1 MRLPR
6 PDRAPGP
13 SAAEPTGAPEA
24 HGAGEVFLPR
34 EGYIPQLSELFP
46 VSRGK
51 KVLTMQAEQ
60 KDGVSHSRKA
70 QGRGNV
76 LVVDDER
83 LIRWS
88 LKEFLGEEGYKVTA
102 VEDGKSALRSLE
114 EEPFDLVLLDYKLPD
129 VNGLEVLAKI
139 RERDPEM
146 PVVMI
151 TSHSTVE
158 NAVTAMKAGA
168 NDYVAKPFRNEDIA
182 LRVDRVLETGR
193 LKKEVNQLRQE
204 QLARFGFGR
213 VIGKSPSM
221 QAIFKLVERVLP
233 LGDATILI
241 QGESGTGKD
250 VLAKAIHYGGPRA
263 AGPYVNITCT
273 ALPESLL
280 ESELYG
286 HEKGAFTDAK
296 AQKKGLFEVANG
308 GTIFLDEIGDMTLY
322 LQSKLLRFLEEKA
335 FRRVGGEKDT
345 QVDVRVIAATNRDL
359 KKLVEKSLFREDL
372 YFRLKVI
379 PILLPPLRDR
389 ADDIPLLIEH
399 FIGEYN
405 REFKKCV
412 KGVAPA
418 LMKRFM
424 EYHWPGNIREL
435 RNTVERAMILGTQEY
450 LGGEDLPLELLDE
463 VQGTSASAGLL
474 KLTRKGIDLETLEKD
489 LVTQALDLTNGN
501 QTKAGRLLGLNRDQ
515 VRYRIEKFNLKVHE
529 ESAEGERAPES

>member
-1 MRLPR
+1 
-6 PDRAPGP
+6 
-13 SAAEPTGAPEA
+13 
-24 HGAGEVFLPR
+24 
-34 EGYIPQLSELFP
+34 
-46 VSRGK
+46 
-51 KVLTMQAEQ
+51 MQ
-60 KDGVSHSRKA
+60 
-70 QGRGNV
+70 RGNI
-76 LVVDDER
+76 LVVDDEK

-88 LKEFLGEEGYKVTA
+88 LKEFLGGEGYKVAA
-102 VEDGKSALRSLE
+102 VEDGKSALQALE
-114 EEPFDLVLLDYKLPD
+114 EESFDLVLLDYKLPD
-129 VNGLEVLAKI
+129 TNGLEVLAKI
-139 RERDPEM
+139 RERDPEL

-158 NAVTAMKAGA
+158 NAVMAMQAGA

-182 LRVDRVLETGR
+182 LRVERVLETGR
-193 LKKEVNQLRQE
+193 LKKEVHQLRQE
-204 QLARFGFGR
+204 QLERFGFGK
-213 VIGKSPSM
+213 VIGKSPPM

-263 AGPYVNITCT
+263 SGPYVNITCT

-280 ESELYG
+280 ESELFG

-296 AQKKGLFEVANG
+296 AQKKGLFEVAHS
-308 GTIFLDEIGDMTLY
+308 GTLFLDEIGDMTLY

-335 FRRVGGEKDT
+335 FRRVGGQKDT
-345 QVDVRVIAATNRDL
+345 HVDVRVIAATNRDL
-359 KKLVEKSLFREDL
+359 KKLVEKGQFREDL

-379 PILLPPLRDR
+379 PIVLPPLRDR
-389 ADDIPLLIEH
+389 VEDIPLLAEH

-405 REFKKCV
+405 REFKKSV
-412 KGVAPA
+412 KGVAPS
-418 LMKRFM
+418 LMKRLM

-463 VQGTSASAGLL
+463 VQGPAPQSSIL
-474 KLTRKGIDLETLEKD
+474 KLTRKGIDLETLERD
-489 LVTQALDLTNGN
+489 LVNQALQLTNGN

-515 VRYRIEKFNLKVHE
+515 VRYRIEKFNLKVPSDE
-529 ESAEGERAPES
+529 LAEAQGASEATA